1 MGSYGALPISPRYYP
16 SLNRSNGAT
25 LLLITHYSLLINLPR
40 RDRTFQFSP
49 FTFHLHS
56 THYPH
61 YPHKTKQQ
69 PSQIISVKKTKI
81 LVFKFFV
88 RIFATDLCYFCN
100 KLINIYIN

>member
-1 MGSYGALPISPRYYP
+1 MRHTNRRQRVNNEEIFRLRYTPLKMTYKYNP
-16 SLNRSNGAT
+16 
-25 LLLITHYSLLINLPR
+25 H
-40 RDRTFQFSP
+40 FSV

-56 THYPH
+56 THNPH
-61 YPHKTKQQ
+61 QPLKTKQQ
-69 PSQIISVKKTKI
+69 PSQIISVKKAKI